1 MEEVLSELQ
10 RLRASPETIR
20 LDHGALLIARAE
32 YPHLDHA
39 RYLAELDRLSA
50 RVRAALPPGGEPGP
64 VVAAV
69 NRVLF
74 DEEGYRGNEEDYYDP
89 RNSYLNDVMDR
100 RLGIPITLCV
110 VYLEIARRIAFPLA
124 GVSFPGHFL
133 IRHRTSQRLFY
144 IDPFRRGEIVL
155 PGELPDRLA
164 ALFGKEAAEE
174 LLRRPEEG
182 HPARFTAD
190 AAPQEILVRMLTNLR
205 EIHLRRRDLV
215 RARHVVA
222 MLLALGLEPGAIQE
236 SIAAIRKI
244 EAALN

>member
-10 RLRASPETIR
+10 RLCASPEAIR

-32 YPHLDHA
+32 YPRLDHA

-50 RVRAALPPGGEPGP
+50 RVRAARPPGGEPGE

-74 DEEGYRGNEEDYYDP
+74 EEEGYRGNEEDYYDP

-133 IRHRTSQRLFY
+133 IRHRTPERLFY
-144 IDPFRRGEIVL
+144 IDPFRRGEILL

-164 ALFGKEAAEE
+164 AQFGKEAAGEF
-174 LLRRPEEG
+174 LRRPEEG
-182 HPARFTAD
+182 LPDRLAAD
-190 AAPQEILVRMLTNLR
+190 AAPREILIRMLTNLR
-205 EIHLRRRDLV
+205 EIHLRRRDLI

-222 MLLALGLEPGAIQE
+222 MLLALGLDPSAIQE
-236 SIAAIRKI
+236 SVAAIRKI